1 MYIVSKCSAGSKMKQ
16 TSDKFGTTINLIF
29 NIECTIFLVHCINQ
43 KYEVLQNYRE
53 ERVLVLTEK
62 LHWDKVLG
70 NRIPKNST
78 RIV

>member
-1 MYIVSKCSAGSKMKQ
+1 MTNMIYTMYIVSKCSAGSKMKQ

-62 LHWDKVLG
+62 LH
-70 NRIPKNST
+70 
-78 RIV
+78 